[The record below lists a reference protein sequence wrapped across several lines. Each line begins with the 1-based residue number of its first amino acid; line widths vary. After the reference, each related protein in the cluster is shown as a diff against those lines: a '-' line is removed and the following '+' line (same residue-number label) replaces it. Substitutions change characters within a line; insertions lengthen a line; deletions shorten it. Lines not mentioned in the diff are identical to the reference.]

1 MNLPLTLSITT
12 IVALLVG
19 GITTYAYQKR
29 RSAKKIGALE
39 TQNNA
44 VSSEIERARQELR
57 DGSGELAKLR
67 ESQNALQEK
76 VTVLTSE
83 KAAAETTATRVPNL
97 ESDLRSLR
105 EQLTAEKTTST
116 ELSTRLQEQQS
127 AMEEKVA
134 FLNKAKET
142 LTTEFENLGQKIFE
156 EKTSRFTKQ
165 NQDNLQ
171 NLINPV
177 REQIKDFQKRVNDV
191 YDSDSKDRSVLR
203 EIVTNLSNMNQQL
216 STDANNLTK
225 ALKGESKTQG
235 NWGEVILE
243 RILEQSGLKKGQQ
256 YDTQAHHVNT
266 EGERFYP
273 DIVIHLPE
281 DKDII
286 IDSKV
291 SLTAY
296 ERYVTTEDESE
307 KRQALRDHV
316 QSVRN
321 HIKSLERKDYTDLV
335 NVKTLGYVL
344 MFIPIEP
351 AFILAGDEDPS
362 LFSGAASQSVFP
374 VVPSTLMITL
384 KTINAMWQL
393 ESQNR
398 NAEQIASQAAALYD
412 KLAGFLESFDKI
424 GERLGQAQES
434 WTAARNQLASG
445 RGNLIG
451 KAEKFRQLGV
461 NPKKQLPEDLVEAAQ
476 TKTAAVSPAPL
487 EDHGLDEDTTT

>member
-1 MNLPLTLSITT
+1 MNLSLIQT
-12 IVALLVG
+12 AVG
-19 GITTYAYQKR
+19 LAVLFVGVFAGYAYQQR
-29 RSAKKIGALE
+29 RSTQKLNSLEAK
-39 TQNNA
+39 NNEL
-44 VSSEIERARQELR
+44 SLEIESVRKEFLDTSDQ
-57 DGSGELAKLR
+57 LANLR
-67 ESQNALQEK
+67 ESHSALQEK
-76 VTVLTSE
+76 LTTLASE
-83 KAAAETTATRVPNL
+83 KAAAETTATRVPVL
-97 ESDLRSLR
+97 ESDLRSIR
-105 EQLTAEKTTST
+105 EQLTAEKNAST
-116 ELSTRLQEQQS
+116 ALTTRLEEQQA

-134 FLNKAKET
+134 FINKAKET

-156 EKTSRFTKQ
+156 EKTSRFTQQ

-191 YDSDSKDRSVLR
+191 YDSDSKDRSALR

-266 EGERFYP
+266 EGQRFYP
-273 DIVIHLPE
+273 DVVIHLPE
-281 DKDII
+281 DKDIV

-296 ERYVTTEDESE
+296 ERYVTSEDESD
-307 KRQALRDHV
+307 KRQALTDHV
-316 QSVRN
+316 QSVRG
-321 HIKSLERKDYTDLV
+321 HIKSLEKKDYTDLV

-362 LFSGAASQSVFP
+362 LFSGAASRSVFP
-374 VVPSTLMITL
+374 VVPSTLMVTL

-398 NAEQIASQAAALYD
+398 NAEEIASQAAALYD
-412 KLAGFLESFDKI
+412 KLAGFLESFDNI
-424 GERLGQAQES
+424 GQRLGQAQES

-461 NPKKQLPEDLVEAAQ
+461 SPKKRLPEDLVEKGQ
-476 TKTAAVSPAPL
+476 TDAEEVSAVL
-487 EDHGLDEDTTT
+487 QEDDNPEQNTTS